1 MFSGSLSVDLWLS
14 KNIGLPEIWS
24 VRPVKRKDYISIANL
39 ELRLGA
45 QLTLYRSIGLVC
57 LFSCAG
63 SFTVMYFIFKK
74 GGKKVHIERNSC

>member
-1 MFSGSLSVDLWLS
+1 MFSGSLPVDLWLS

-24 VRPVKRKDYISIANL
+24 VCPVKRKDYITIANL

-57 LFSCAG
+57 LFSCAR
-63 SFTVMYFIFKK
+63 SFTVMYFIKK
-74 GGKKVHIERNSC
+74 TVHIERNSC

>member
-1 MFSGSLSVDLWLS
+1 MFSGSLPVDLWLS

-63 SFTVMYFIFKK
+63 SFTVMYFIFLKR
-74 GGKKVHIERNSC
+74 GKKVHIERNSC